1 MKELLYAL
9 ADFITTPVF
18 RWVMFFLSLILNFL
32 KYLNEPQRFSTYRSF
47 DGLKFKWHLFIIAT
61 VSLINYTLMAMGMWL
76 NIPFK
81 EFIPLPDYW
90 YIYLFIICIAIITQ
104 ITMDSPEI
112 KDDGSFNPPPS
123 YMLPSKYRIM
133 IAYASLVV
141 NVIVMI
147 QSYVYLG
154 IADLSKKTI
163 VSRYVLERFGGWYAG
178 NKLDYIYEWTNMIDI
193 IIAVYILYLQTTF
206 QACKYG
212 LPSSWN
218 F

>member
-1 MKELLYAL
+1 
-9 ADFITTPVF
+9 
-18 RWVMFFLSLILNFL
+18 
-32 KYLNEPQRFSTYRSF
+32 
-47 DGLKFKWHLFIIAT
+47 
-61 VSLINYTLMAMGMWL
+61 
-76 NIPFK
+76 
-81 EFIPLPDYW
+81 
-90 YIYLFIICIAIITQ
+90 
-104 ITMDSPEI
+104 
-112 KDDGSFNPPPS
+112 
-123 YMLPSKYRIM
+123 M